1 MTDLSTSDSRRID
14 HAHTRLDGIDKRVTT
29 LEMDAAVADERL
41 RHIQASLDRINS
53 GIGRLGW
60 LVVTGLVGGVLAFI
74 LDGGLGGL

>member
-1 MTDLSTSDSRRID
+1 MTDLSTYDSRRID

-29 LEMDAAVADERL
+29 IEMDAAVAEERL